1 LKYPEFF
8 DIVENTMKKNTNEI
22 EQDLSQLITEQRNE
36 NSFNIDSKSVEEIIE
51 IFNTEDQKA
60 VSAVIKEKDNIAKSV
75 SMIVESFKK
84 GGRLFYVGAG
94 TSGRLGVLDSAECPP
109 TFGVDREMVQGIIA
123 GGYEALVRSIEGAE
137 DKPEDGALA
146 INERGI
152 NSKDTVV
159 GIASSGRTPF
169 VMGALEEAKRLGAG
183 TVLLRCNPLK
193 IKMPYVD
200 VFILPIVGP
209 EIITGS
215 TRLKAGT
222 ATKLVLNMLSSIS
235 MIKMGKVYNNLMIDV
250 QAWNVKLVD
259 RAKRLI
265 MEISGVNQEKATEL
279 LEMAKGSAKIAIVMA
294 KRSVSYDEAIRLLQ
308 ENDGFLK
315 KVIEN

>member
-1 LKYPEFF
+1 MEKMNNNEF
-8 DIVENTMKKNTNEI
+8 
-22 EQDLSQLITEQRNE
+22 EQDLSRLTTEQRNE
-36 NSFNIDSKSVEEIIE
+36 NSLNIDSKSVEEIIE

-60 VSAVIKEKDNIAKSV
+60 VSAVIKEKDNIARAIC
-75 SMIVESFKK
+75 MILESFKK

-123 GGYEALVRSIEGAE
+123 GGYEALVRSIERAE
-137 DKPEDGALA
+137 DKPEDGASA
-146 INERGI
+146 IKDRNI
-152 NSKDTVV
+152 NSRDTVV

-169 VMGALEEAKRLGAG
+169 VMGALEEAHKSGAK
-183 TVLLRCNPLK
+183 TVLLQCNPLK
-193 IKMPYVD
+193 VRMSYID

-222 ATKLVLNMLSSIS
+222 ATKLILNMLSSIS
-235 MIKMGKVYNNLMIDV
+235 MIKMGKVYNNLMVDV
-250 QAWNVKLVD
+250 QAWNAKLVD
-259 RAKRLI
+259 RSKRLI
-265 MEISGVNQEKATEL
+265 VEVGGVDHEKATEL

-294 KRSVSYDEAIRLLQ
+294 RRDIGYEEAVSLLR
-308 ENDGFLK
+308 ENDGSLR
-315 KVIEN
+315 KVIGD

>member
-1 LKYPEFF
+1 MEKMNNNDF
-8 DIVENTMKKNTNEI
+8 
-22 EQDLSQLITEQRNE
+22 EQDLSRLITEQQNE
-36 NSFNIDSKSVEEIIE
+36 NSLNIDSKSVEEIIE

-60 VSAVIKEKDNIAKSV
+60 VSAVIKEKDNIARAV
-75 SMIVESFKK
+75 LMIVESFKK

-123 GGYEALVRSIEGAE
+123 GGYEALVRSIERAE
-137 DKPEDGALA
+137 DKPEDGASA
-146 INERGI
+146 IKDRNI
-152 NSKDTVV
+152 NSRDTVV

-169 VMGALEEAKRLGAG
+169 VMGAIEEAHKLGAK
-183 TVLLRCNPLK
+183 TVLLQCNPLK
-193 IKMPYVD
+193 VRMSYVD

-222 ATKLVLNMLSSIS
+222 ATKLILNMLSSIS
-235 MIKMGKVYNNLMIDV
+235 MIKMGKVYNNLMVDV
-250 QAWNVKLVD
+250 QAWNAKLVD
-259 RAKRLI
+259 RSKRLI
-265 MEISGVNQEKATEL
+265 VEVGEVDHEKATEL

-294 KRSVSYDEAIRLLQ
+294 RRDIGYEEAVSLLR
-308 ENDGFLK
+308 ENDGSLR
-315 KVIEN
+315 KVIGD

>member
-1 LKYPEFF
+1 MEKMNNNDF
-8 DIVENTMKKNTNEI
+8 
-22 EQDLSQLITEQRNE
+22 EQDLSRLITEQRNE
-36 NSFNIDSKSVEEIIE
+36 NSLNIDSKSVEEIIE

-60 VSAVIKEKDNIAKSV
+60 VSAVIKEKDNITRAV
-75 SMIVESFKK
+75 CMIVESFKK

-123 GGYEALVRSIEGAE
+123 GGYEALVRSIERAE
-137 DKPEDGALA
+137 DKPEDGASA
-146 INERGI
+146 IKDRNI
-152 NSKDTVV
+152 NSRDTVV

-169 VMGALEEAKRLGAG
+169 VMGALEEAHKLGAK
-183 TVLLRCNPLK
+183 TVLLQCNPLK
-193 IKMPYVD
+193 VRMSYVD

-222 ATKLVLNMLSSIS
+222 ATKLILNMLSSIS
-235 MIKMGKVYNNLMIDV
+235 MIKMGKVYNNLMVDV
-250 QAWNVKLVD
+250 QAWNAKLVD
-259 RAKRLI
+259 RSKRLI
-265 MEISGVNQEKATEL
+265 VEVGEVDHEKATEL

-294 KRSVSYDEAIRLLQ
+294 RRDIGYEEAVSLLR
-308 ENDGFLK
+308 ENDGSLR
-315 KVIEN
+315 KVIGD